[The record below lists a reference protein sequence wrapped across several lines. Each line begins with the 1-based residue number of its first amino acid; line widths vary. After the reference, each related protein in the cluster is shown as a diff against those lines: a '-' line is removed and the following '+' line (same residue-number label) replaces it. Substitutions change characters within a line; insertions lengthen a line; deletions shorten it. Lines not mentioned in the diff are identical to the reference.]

1 MKTPMSGK
9 RRDELKALFTGRPG
23 GPVAPETKSAEPV
36 TAAEPAAANRAPE
49 PQRAASGAV
58 RAMGLSLGSLARDAE
73 EARNLRLAFEEGE
86 RIVELD
92 CALVSS
98 SFVEDRFA
106 RGETDGEF
114 AGLVES
120 IRESGQQ
127 VPILVRP
134 HPDKPGHFQTA
145 YGHRRLA
152 AVRSL
157 DRKVKAIVRPLTD
170 DELVL
175 AQGKENAERRDLT
188 FIERAFFARALVQ
201 RGFARKVVED
211 ALGVQKSEVSRL
223 LQVADSIPLHI
234 ARDIG
239 PAPKVGRERWMALGA
254 IFTARPA
261 AEEIASDEAGSQ
273 RFRTAETNRRF
284 QMLFDR
290 LSRKQKPKP
299 DRGEPLS
306 GRDGRAF
313 GKVFAGGGKP
323 RIEFTAPVTDAF
335 LSTVTSLIEEAWNAH
350 QQEAK
355 AAK

>member
-1 MKTPMSGK
+1 VTIDMSSGK
-9 RRDELKALFTGRPG
+9 RRDELKALFTGRSG
-23 GPVAPETKSAEPV
+23 GPAAPETKSAEPPP
-36 TAAEPAAANRAPE
+36 TAEAATPRPAE

-73 EARNLRLAFEEGE
+73 EARALRQAIEEGE

-98 SFVEDRFA
+98 SFIEDRFA
-106 RGETDGEF
+106 RGEADAEF
-114 AGLVES
+114 AGLVDS

-134 HPDKPGHFQTA
+134 HPDRPGHFQTA

-157 DRKVKAIVRPLTD
+157 NRRVKAIVRPLTD

-188 FIERAFFARALVQ
+188 FIERAFFAQALVQ

-211 ALGVQKSEVSRL
+211 ALGVQRSEVSRL
-223 LQVADSIPLHI
+223 LQVADSIPVNI

-254 IFTARPA
+254 IFNERPA
-261 AEEIASDEAGSQ
+261 GIEIACDECGSQ

-290 LSRKQKPKP
+290 LSRRQARKP
-299 DRGEPLS
+299 DRGEALS
-306 GRDGRAF
+306 DRDG
-313 GKVFAGGGKP
+313 KPFARVYSGGGKP
-323 RIEFTAPVTDAF
+323 RIEFDRPVREAF
-335 LSTVTSLIEEAWNAH
+335 LERVTRLIEEAWNAE
-350 QQEAK
+350 QLAGRDK
-355 AAK
+355 G

>member
-1 MKTPMSGK
+1 MVSGK

-23 GPVAPETKSAEPV
+23 GPIAPETKSVEPPPP
-36 TAAEPAAANRAPE
+36 AEPAASRGTE

-58 RAMGLSLGSLARDAE
+58 RAMGLSLGSLAREAE
-73 EARNLRLAFEEGE
+73 EARNLRQAIEDGE

-92 CALVSS
+92 CALISS

-114 AGLVES
+114 MGLVDS

-134 HPDKPGHFQTA
+134 HPDRPGHFQTA

-188 FIERAFFARALVQ
+188 FIERAFFAQALVQ

-254 IFTARPA
+254 IFAARPA
-261 AEEIASDEAGSQ
+261 AEEIAGDEAASQ
-273 RFRTAETNRRF
+273 RFRAAETNRRF

-306 GRDGRAF
+306 GRDGKAF
-313 GKVFAGGGKP
+313 GKVYFGGGKP
-323 RIEFTAPVTDAF
+323 RIEFTTPVPEDF
-335 LSTVTSLIEEAWNAH
+335 LATVTSLIEEAWNAR
-350 QQEAK
+350 QQEAG
-355 AAK
+355 AK

>member
-1 MKTPMSGK
+1 MSSGK
-9 RRDELKALFTGRPG
+9 RRDELKALFTGRSG
-23 GPVAPETKSAEPV
+23 GPPAPETKSAEPPP
-36 TAAEPAAANRAPE
+36 AEPATPRPAE

-73 EARNLRLAFEEGE
+73 EARALRQAIEEGE

-98 SFVEDRFA
+98 SFIEDRFA
-106 RGETDGEF
+106 RGEADGEF
-114 AGLVES
+114 MGLVDS

-134 HPDKPGHFQTA
+134 HPEKPGHFQTA

-157 DRKVKAIVRPLTD
+157 NRRVKAIVRPLTD

-188 FIERAFFARALVQ
+188 FIERAFFAQALVQ

-211 ALGVQKSEVSRL
+211 ALGVQRSEVSRL
-223 LQVADSIPLHI
+223 LQVADSIPVNI

-254 IFTARPA
+254 IFGERPA
-261 AEEIASDEAGSQ
+261 GIEIACDECGSQ
-273 RFRTAETNRRF
+273 RFRAAETNRRF

-299 DRGEPLS
+299 DQGEALS
-306 GRDGRAF
+306 GHDGKQFA
-313 GKVFAGGGKP
+313 KVYSGGSKP
-323 RIEFTAPVTDAF
+323 RIEFDKPVPEAF
-335 LSTVTSLIEEAWNAH
+335 LERVTRLIEEAWNAE
-350 QQEAK
+350 QLAGK
-355 AAK
+355 DRG